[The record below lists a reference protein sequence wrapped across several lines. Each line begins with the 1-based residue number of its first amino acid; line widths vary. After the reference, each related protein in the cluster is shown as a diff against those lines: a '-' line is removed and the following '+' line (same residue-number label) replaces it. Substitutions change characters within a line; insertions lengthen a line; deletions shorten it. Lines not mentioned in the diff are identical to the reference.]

1 MYYQIRL
8 PLACFII
15 LAYCFWYYH
24 KKKRLPT
31 RTSRIFELMCYA
43 ALIHLAAAVVTEY
56 TVNNRDKVSAS
67 FNYVWHVVFLISVT
81 CMCALILY
89 YQILYIE
96 RGSGRRQRAGKRI
109 LLTVWAAGVIAQ
121 IVLPISYID
130 TPQGSYSLGPKAYS
144 LYVVVI
150 YVLAMLLLNTVFYR
164 KIIGWERSRV
174 LLMSVAI
181 FVIASSIQIAHPYM
195 LLTGPAMTLIVLGI
209 MVNTEDAHLY
219 VDYQSGLYNDLGC
232 RELLQE
238 HLLSGRPFQL
248 GVYVFLGND
257 VAVANAM
264 QFIERKLPEKK
275 TRLICGIMNGNVLLV
290 QPMSGWSTT
299 ARLPEPL
306 PLPEQGKL
314 SVKFLARRLDCGPDD
329 SLEQILGR
337 VRDLKDRFEEDILH
351 RDELT
356 GVLRRDAFIR
366 QVEYLILQ
374 RRPFSLVM
382 VDLDNFKSIND
393 SFGHGVGDEVLKFT
407 ADTFRSALRGDDII
421 CRMGGDEFSLVLS
434 GVGEPEQ
441 AREIMER
448 ITGQLGAARILP
460 DKTRG
465 LYLSAGIKIYRPEDN
480 APSFQELYAEADAA
494 LYHTKHHGKKGISF
508 AGNGYSPETV

>member
-8 PLACFII
+8 PLTCFII

-31 RTSRIFELMCYA
+31 RTSRVFGLMCST
-43 ALIHLAAAVVTEY
+43 ALVHLAAAAVTEY
-56 TVNNRDKVSAS
+56 TVNNRDRVSPL
-67 FNYVWHVVFLISVT
+67 FNYVWHVVFLISTT

-96 RGSGRRQRAGKRI
+96 RGSGRRCRAGKRV
-109 LLTVWAAGVIAQ
+109 LLTVWAAGVTAQ
-121 IVLPISYID
+121 LALPITYID
-130 TPQGSYSLGPKAYS
+130 TPHGSYSLGPKAYS
-144 LYVVVI
+144 LYGVVI
-150 YVLAMLLLNTVFYR
+150 YVLVMLLLNTVR
-164 KIIGWERSRV
+164 CREIIGWERSKV

-181 FVIASSIQIAHPYM
+181 FVTASSIQITYPYM

-232 RELLQE
+232 REILQE

-257 VAVANAM
+257 VAAANAM
-264 QFIERKLPEKK
+264 RSIERKLPEEK
-275 TRLICGIMNGNVLLV
+275 TRLICGIMAGNVLLV
-290 QPMSGWSTT
+290 QPMSGWTGS
-299 ARLPEPL
+299 ARLPESL
-306 PLPEQGKL
+306 PPPEQGELPVKYL
-314 SVKFLARRLDCGPDD
+314 SRKLDCGAGD
-329 SLEQILGR
+329 SLEQVLGR
-337 VRDLKDRFEEDILH
+337 VRDLKDRFEADILH

-356 GVLRRDAFIR
+356 GVLRREAFIR

-374 RRPFSLVM
+374 GKPFSLVM
-382 VDLDNFKSIND
+382 VDLDDFKSIND
-393 SFGHGVGDEVLKFT
+393 SYGHGVGDEVLKFT
-407 ADTFRSALRGDDII
+407 ADTFRSALRGDDLI

-434 GVGEPEQ
+434 GVSEPER

-448 ITGQLGAARILP
+448 ITGQLSAARVLP
-460 DKTRG
+460 DETHKIS
-465 LYLSAGIKIYRPEDN
+465 LSSGVKICRPGDGV
-480 APSFQELYAEADAA
+480 PSFQELYAEADAA
-494 LYHTKHHGKKGISF
+494 LYRTKYRGKNGISF
-508 AGNGYSPETV
+508 AED

>member
-8 PLACFII
+8 PLACFLI

-24 KKKRLPT
+24 EKKRLPT
-31 RTSRIFELMCYA
+31 RTARVFGLMCCA
-43 ALIHLAAAVVTEY
+43 VLVHLAAAVVTEY
-56 TVNNRDKVSAS
+56 TVNNRDKVSPR
-67 FNYVWHVVFLISVT
+67 FNYVWHVIFLISIT
-81 CMCALILY
+81 CTCALILY

-96 RGSGRRQRAGKRI
+96 RGSGRRRRVGKRV
-109 LLTVWAAGVIAQ
+109 LLAVWAAGVIAQ
-121 IVLPISYID
+121 TVLPISYID

-150 YVLAMLLLNTVFYR
+150 YVLVMLVWNSILYR
-164 KIIGWERSRV
+164 EIIGWERSRV
-174 LLMSVAI
+174 LLASVAI
-181 FVIASSIQIAHPYM
+181 FVIASSIQIAYPYM

-232 RELLQE
+232 REVLQE

-257 VAVANAM
+257 VAVADAM
-264 QFIERKLPEKK
+264 QSLVRKLPEKK
-275 TRLICGIMNGNVLLV
+275 TRLICGIMAGNVLLV
-290 QPMSGWSTT
+290 QPMSGWT
-299 ARLPEPL
+299 AASRLPKPL
-306 PLPEQGKL
+306 PPPEQGKL
-314 SVKFLARRLDCGPDD
+314 SVKYLARRLSCGPDD
-329 SLEQILGR
+329 SLEAILQR
-337 VRDLKDRFEEDILH
+337 VRDLKDRFEEDTLH

-356 GVLRRDAFIR
+356 GVLRREAFIR
-366 QVEYLILQ
+366 QVESLLLQ

-382 VDLDNFKSIND
+382 VDLDNFKTIND

-407 ADTFRSALRGDDII
+407 ADTFLSALRGDDII
-421 CRMGGDEFSLVLS
+421 CRMGGDEFCLVLN
-434 GVGEPEQ
+434 GVGEQER

-448 ITGQLGAARILP
+448 IISQFSAARVLP

-465 LYLSAGIKIYRPEDN
+465 LCLSAGVKICRPEDT

-494 LYHTKHHGKKGISF
+494 LYRTKYHGKNGISF
-508 AGNGYSPETV
+508 AEG

>member
-31 RTSRIFELMCYA
+31 RTSRVFELMCLA
-43 ALIHLAAAVVTEY
+43 ALVHLAAAVVTEY
-56 TVNNRDKVSAS
+56 TVNNRDQVSAR
-67 FNYVWHVVFLISVT
+67 FNYVWHVVFLISIT

-96 RGSGRRQRAGKRI
+96 RGSGRRRRVGKRV
-109 LLTVWAAGVIAQ
+109 LLVIWAAGVIAQ
-121 IVLPISYID
+121 LILPISYID

-150 YVLAMLLLNTVFYR
+150 YVLAMLLLNTVLYR
-164 KIIGWERSRV
+164 EVIGWERSRV

-181 FVIASSIQIAHPYM
+181 FVTASSIQIACPYM

-219 VDYQSGLYNDLGC
+219 VDHQSGLYNDLGC
-232 RELLQE
+232 REILQE

-248 GVYVFLGND
+248 GVYVFLGSD

-264 QFIERKLPEKK
+264 QSIERRLPEKK
-275 TRLICGIMNGNVLLV
+275 TRLICGIMAGNVLLV
-290 QPMSGWSTT
+290 QPMSGWTAA

-306 PLPEQGKL
+306 PPPGQDKL
-314 SVKFLARRLDCGPDD
+314 SVKYLARRLDCGAGD

-337 VRDLKDRFEEDILH
+337 VRDLKNRFEEDILH

-356 GVLRRDAFIR
+356 GVLRREAFIR
-366 QVEYLILQ
+366 QVEYLLLQ

-382 VDLDNFKSIND
+382 VDLDNFKAIND
-393 SFGHGVGDEVLKFT
+393 SYGHGVGDEVLKFT
-407 ADTFRSALRGDDII
+407 AAAFQSALRGDDII
-421 CRMGGDEFSLVLS
+421 CRMGGDEFALVLS
-434 GVGEPEQ
+434 GVGEPER

-460 DKTRG
+460 DEAHRIC
-465 LYLSAGIKIYRPEDN
+465 LSAGIKIYRAEDN

-494 LYHTKHHGKKGISF
+494 LYRTKYHGKNGISF
-508 AGNGYSPETV
+508 AEG

>member
-8 PLACFII
+8 PLVCFLI

-31 RTSRIFELMCYA
+31 RTSRVFEQMCFT
-43 ALIHLAAAVVTEY
+43 ALIHLAAAAVTEY
-56 TVNNRDKVSAS
+56 TVNNRDKVPAW

-81 CMCALILY
+81 CMCALILF

-96 RGSGRRQRAGKRI
+96 RGGGRRCPTGKRI
-109 LLTVWAAGVIAQ
+109 LLAVWAAGVAAQ
-121 IVLPISYID
+121 LVLPIRYVD
-130 TPQGSYSLGPKAYS
+130 TPHGSYSLGPKAYS

-150 YVLAMLLLNTVFYR
+150 YVLVMLLHNTLLYWRV
-164 KIIGWERSRV
+164 IGWERSRV
-174 LLMSVAI
+174 LLISVAI
-181 FVIASSIQIAHPYM
+181 FVIASSIQITYPYM

-257 VAVANAM
+257 VAVADAM
-264 QFIERKLPEKK
+264 RSIERKLPEKK
-275 TRLICGIMNGNVLLV
+275 TRLICGIMAGNVLLL
-290 QPMSGWSTT
+290 QPMSGWTAT

-306 PLPEQGKL
+306 PPPEEGEP
-314 SVKFLARRLDCGPDD
+314 SVKFLVRRLDCGPEE

-337 VRDLKDRFEEDILH
+337 VRDLKDRFEADILH

-356 GVLRRDAFIR
+356 GVLRREAFIR
-366 QVEYLILQ
+366 QVEYLLLQ

-382 VDLDNFKSIND
+382 LDLDNFKTIND
-393 SFGHGVGDEVLKFT
+393 SYGHGVGDEVLKYI
-407 ADTFRSALRGDDII
+407 ADTFRSALRGDDLI
-421 CRMGGDEFSLVLS
+421 CRMGGDEFALVLS
-434 GVGEPEQ
+434 GVAEPER

-465 LYLSAGIKIYRPEDN
+465 LFLSAGIKICRPEDG

-494 LYHTKHHGKKGISF
+494 LYRTKYHGKNGISF
-508 AGNGYSPETV
+508 AEG